1 VSAVLVTG
9 GTGFLGREIVRQLL
23 ACGGEVHVLARRGSP
38 RGPLA
43 ELSIVWHEADL
54 RDAAAVG
61 RAVESVAAGARA
73 RGERARIVH
82 AAALISYRTGER
94 DLARATNVEGTEI
107 LLAAARKADV
117 GRFLHVSSVVTV
129 GSSRDGAL
137 VDERAT
143 FDLGALGVDY
153 VDTKRA
159 AEEAVLA
166 AAREI
171 DAVVVNPGAIF
182 GPIERASNTVR
193 TIQRVASGRSPPIL
207 PPGSVGVVGVRDT
220 AEGTLL
226 ALDRGRRGERYL
238 LVESN
243 LTTRELLATIA
254 RAVGVPPRGRVLPRS
269 AWHAL
274 TACARVWDRIAPMR
288 FAPPQALTMLGID
301 LRFDASK
308 AKRELGWNPRP
319 FDEVIRETI
328 EDLRARGELAET
340 RP

>member
-1 VSAVLVTG
+1 MSAVLVTG
-9 GTGFLGREIVRQLL
+9 GTGLLGREIVLQLVSR
-23 ACGGEVHVLARRGSP
+23 GTEVHVLARRGSP

-43 ELSIVWHEADL
+43 ELPIVWHEADL
-54 RDAAAVG
+54 RDAPGVG
-61 RAVESVAAGARA
+61 RCVETVAARA

-82 AAALISYRTGER
+82 AAAVISYRTGDRE
-94 DLARATNVEGTEI
+94 LARATNVEGTEV
-107 LLAAARKADV
+107 LLAAAKRSDV

-129 GSSRDGAL
+129 GSSRNGEA
-137 VDERAT
+137 VDERAL
-143 FDLGALGVDY
+143 FDLGTLGVDY

-182 GPIERASNTVR
+182 GPIERESNTVR
-193 TIQRVASGRSPPIL
+193 TIRRVAAGRSPPVL

-220 AEGTLL
+220 AAGTLL

-254 RAVGVPPRGRVLPRS
+254 RAVGVPPRGRVLRRT
-269 AWHAL
+269 AWRGL
-274 TACARVWDRIAPMR
+274 TACARLWDRIAPMR
-288 FAPPQALTMLGID
+288 FTPPQALTMLGID

-308 AKRELGWNPRP
+308 ARRELGWNPRP
-319 FDEVIRETI
+319 FEEVIRETI
-328 EDLRARGELAET
+328 EDLRARGELVET
-340 RP
+340 GR